1 MAGWVGLGGPGAGPG
16 GTDEWLQA
24 GIAAFADGA
33 AALYYEVARP
43 HSNPV
48 YVELGPAVQAKRYRI
63 AVVELA
69 TRRSWWRVRV
79 DGRAVGRPVYLP
91 ASHGRWAPVATA
103 ESWNAGSAAC
113 NAYTFRFGHV
123 VAAGAPGGGWEALRS
138 GHRLESAGYHV
149 VGGSPYAFVA
159 TRP

>member
-1 MAGWVGLGGPGAGPG
+1 VAGWVGLGGPGAGPG